1 MTPAQQEE
9 QSKEIEV
16 LMKEFE
22 ERFSV
27 LKKEQDKII
36 SDFIEGIRQREI
48 EKLRASI
55 NSKSQ

>member
-9 QSKEIEV
+9 QAKEIEV
-16 LMKEFE
+16 IMQEFE

-36 SDFIEGIRQREI
+36 ADFIEGIRQREI
-48 EKLRASI
+48 EKLKATI